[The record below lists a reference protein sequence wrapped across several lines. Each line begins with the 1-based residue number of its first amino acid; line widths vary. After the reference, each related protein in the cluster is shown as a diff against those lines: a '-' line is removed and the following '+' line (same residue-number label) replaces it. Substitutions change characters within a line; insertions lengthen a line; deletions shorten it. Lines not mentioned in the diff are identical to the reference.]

1 MEENTLLTTQDG
13 SHTLLSGKFGVSY
26 HSRYGAIQESMH
38 VFLQA
43 GFFPKVLPARAVS
56 ILEIGFGSGLNALLT
71 LLESRRLDCQVQYDT
86 VEAYPISIEQ
96 AASLNYPEL
105 LLQPDVQPVFLQM
118 HHSGHGELQQLQPQF
133 SFRKWI
139 QRFEAIDFQES
150 FDVIYFDAFA
160 PETQPELWNS
170 DTMGRMFRALRP
182 GGVLVTYCA
191 KGAVKRTLKAEG
203 FVIEAIPGPPGKR
216 EMTRAIKPGV

>member
-1 MEENTLLTTQDG
+1 MEENTLLITQDG
-13 SHTLLSGKFGVSY
+13 SHTLLSGKYGVSY

-105 LLQPDVQPVFLQM
+105 LLQPDVKAVFLQM
-118 HHSGHGELQQLQPQF
+118 HQSGHGELQQLQPQF

-139 QRFEAIDFQES
+139 QLFEAIDFQES

-160 PETQPELWNS
+160 PETQPALWNG
-170 DTMGRMFRALRP
+170 DIMGRMFRALRP
-182 GGVLVTYCA
+182 EGVLVTYCA

-216 EMTRAIKPGV
+216 EMTRAIKPRV